1 MAKITVVDSLMGTGK
16 THWTIQYF
24 KEHQMDSNKNFLYIA
39 PFIKEVERIIDNV
52 GTFEQPINK
61 GNGKM
66 GALNDMLA
74 RQEDIA
80 ATHELFKHLDDTGIE
95 LIADGHYTL
104 VLDEVLNVLEP
115 LPIEKCDIQILLN
128 SGCIS
133 LDENNYVEWH
143 SGEYDGD
150 TIFDELRELAENH
163 RVICVNNCMLL
174 WQYPPEIFQIFD
186 EIYIMTYMFDASIMK
201 YYFDLHNMEYEKKS
215 IIRKEDGTSELGDYV
230 VPDTSQF
237 AKLIEIYEGEMNH
250 SFYKKE
256 AALSKSW
263 FISDRSRNDIKKLKK
278 NLYNYFHNI
287 KKAKATQILWTTF
300 KDARTKLGGKGYITS
315 FLPCNR
321 RSTDDFRNREV
332 LAYCVN
338 IFPKSTIVNYFAQ
351 NGIAIDKDKY
361 ALSEMLQWIWRSRI
375 RNNESISIY
384 IPSERMRCL
393 LYDWLKVDYQPVR
406 MMKRQPKKNKGRK
419 GE

>member
-80 ATHELFKHLDDTGIE
+80 ATHELFKHLDDTSIE

-186 EIYIMTYMFDASIMK
+186 KIYIMTYMFDASIMK

-250 SFYKKE
+250 SFYQKE

-287 KKAKATQILWTTF
+287 KKAKASQILWTTF
-300 KDARTKLGGKGYITS
+300 KDASTKLGGKGYITS

-351 NGIAIDKDKY
+351 NGIAIDRDKY

-406 MMKRQPKKNKGRK
+406 MMKRQPKKNKK
-419 GE
+419 